1 MNKYI
6 ENLIK
11 KNFWLKLFSLIFA
24 VIIWAYVVGGTKQDA
39 VYTAGLTVEHLPKGY
54 AVSNNLPK
62 KIHLKLRGSRI
73 ALMKINKKIFFKI
86 NGYSLLA
93 KKNTIILNGSYL
105 ELPGGIKIIGIS
117 PRIIPVIIS
126 RIITRYVKVLPVT
139 AGRLPK
145 GYRLKYISVFPQYVS
160 VSGPKDIVG
169 HLSVITTMDI
179 NLNNIAQ
186 NKLLTVSLRK
196 PTKLVKILY
205 NKKVNINITVAKLK
219 DSRR

>member
-1 MNKYI
+1 MGKYL

-11 KNFWLKLFSLIFA
+11 KNFWLKLFSLVFA

-39 VYTAGLTVEHLPKGY
+39 VYTAGIAVEHLPKGY
-54 AVSNNLPK
+54 AVSNALPA

-73 ALMKINKKIFFKI
+73 ALMKLNKKIIFKI

-93 KKNTIILNGSYL
+93 KKNTIILGSAYLNLPNGVKI
-105 ELPGGIKIIGIS
+105 IKIR
-117 PRIIPVIIS
+117 PRIVPIIIS

-139 AGRLPK
+139 AGTLPK
-145 GYRLKYISVFPQYVS
+145 GYILRSMEVFPQYVR
-160 VSGPKDIVG
+160 VRGPRDIVG
-169 HLSVITTMDI
+169 HLSVITTMKI
-179 NLNNIAQ
+179 NLNNIGK

-205 NKKVNINITVAKLK
+205 NKKVNVNIAIE
-219 DSRR
+219 RR

>member
-1 MNKYI
+1 MGKYL

-54 AVSNNLPK
+54 AVSNVLPV

-73 ALMKINKKIFFKI
+73 ALMKLDKKIIFKI

-93 KKNTIILNGSYL
+93 KKNTIILGSAYLNLPNGVKI
-105 ELPGGIKIIGIS
+105 IKIR
-117 PRIIPVIIS
+117 PRIVPVIIS

-139 AGRLPK
+139 VGTLPK
-145 GYRLKYISVFPQYVS
+145 GYILRSIEVFPQYVR
-160 VSGPKDIVG
+160 VKGPRDIVG
-169 HLSVITTMDI
+169 HLSVITTMKI
-179 NLNNIAQ
+179 NLNNIGK

-196 PTKLVKILY
+196 PTKLVEILY
-205 NKKVNINITVAKLK
+205 NKKVNVNIAIE
-219 DSRR
+219 RR